1 MNKIKM
7 GHFRYVF
14 FSQSLGLVVFLILCM
29 MSASVIM
36 KMLKMYFINVNILWN
51 SACFLCQRSQSM

>member
-36 KMLKMYFINVNILWN
+36 KMLKMYFINVNIL
-51 SACFLCQRSQSM
+51 